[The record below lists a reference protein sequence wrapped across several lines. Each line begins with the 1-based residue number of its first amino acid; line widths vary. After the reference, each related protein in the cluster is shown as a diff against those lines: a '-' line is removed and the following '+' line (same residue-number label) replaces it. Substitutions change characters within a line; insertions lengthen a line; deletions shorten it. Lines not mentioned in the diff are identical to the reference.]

1 MIGTDSDMLALTVT
15 IGHARQLLDSGADA
29 ADWQA
34 LTNALVETHTPK
46 QLANMLTGAAT
57 LIARRGPIL

>member
-1 MIGTDSDMLALTVT
+1 MIGTDPDMLALTVT
-15 IGHARQLLDSGADA
+15 IGHARQLIDSSADT

-34 LTNALVETHTPK
+34 LTDALLETHTPE